1 MKVLSNSNY
10 IIRKIATLRT
20 QCVHRM
26 RLRPFTPNAL
36 IEEINEDSSQYLEEP
51 EALNEQDFFDNNIPP
66 SVIEQPQKAIPDQS
80 EFEELRADHGI
91 TYYERHS
98 IDPDISIP
106 ESQAET
112 QEQHPDN
119 ASVTDPETQK
129 KRVYGKRAP
138 FSTITKYHVT
148 LRTET

>member
-1 MKVLSNSNY
+1 
-10 IIRKIATLRT
+10 
-20 QCVHRM
+20 M

-91 TYYERHS
+91 TYYERHN

-129 KRVYGKRAP
+129 TSIRQT
-138 FSTITKYHVT
+138 STLQYHHEIPCHVT
-148 LRTET
+148 DWDIIQTLPHILIS